1 MVTVACMLLVVNC
14 TQGDDSDISLG
25 RVNDADGSAQVNGER
40 AAANRELRT
49 GDSIETGQ
57 SGSID
62 FSLAPPTEV
71 ECRALSRSR
80 IAVSPSGDVVLKWS
94 DSVGVSFCDVRTHVE
109 SARFKITD
117 DATIEASGA
126 LFAIGHGVL
135 RVIEGVIVLRVGD
148 TRNQLEPKAQIR
160 LPGAPVTGRPPPPTW
175 ERLTDAEQEIVDVL
189 RERRD

>member
-1 MVTVACMLLVVNC
+1 MVALACMLLVVNC
-14 TQGDDSDISLG
+14 TQGDDSDLSLG

-80 IAVSPSGDVVLKWS
+80 IAVSPSADVLLKWS
-94 DSVGVSFCDVRTHVE
+94 DSIGVSFCDVRTHLA
-109 SARFKITD
+109 SARFKVTD
-117 DATIEASGA
+117 DAIIETSGA
-126 LFAIGHGVL
+126 LFAIGQGVL
-135 RVIEGVIVLRVGD
+135 RVIEGAIVLRLGEAQ
-148 TRNQLEPKAQIR
+148 NQLEPKAQIR
-160 LPGAPVTGRPPPPTW
+160 LPGAPITGRPPPPTW
-175 ERLTDAEQEIVDVL
+175 GRLTDAEQEIVNVL